1 MQIPIHTSPLLLLL
15 LSSGLL
21 SHIVALGPDDTT
33 LTKPAEPLTTIHVNV
48 PKPTSQP
55 STKSVAPTKSVSPA
69 NAANAASPATP
80 NLGTKDAPVD
90 GKDGKP
96 HAGPFVDTD
105 RKKTTG
111 DVASDIKN
119 KAGSLVDSAAGGLKS
134 LSDVTKDLGNKV
146 AAQIGAD
153 GKVIPQKIDGIMND
167 ETRQK
172 PKEGTTGAEGGVSEK
187 KKARKAKEG
196 MTGEKVENTPTA
208 PKEAPP
214 LPHDEDKKL
223 GISESADKE
232 REDAKKKDNEKGV
245 VPGDTS
251 ELSGLE
257 V

>member
-1 MQIPIHTSPLLLLL
+1 MKIPSHTSPLLLL

-21 SHIVALGPDDTT
+21 SHTIALRADDTA
-33 LTKPAEPLTTIHVNV
+33 LTKPVEPLTTIHVNV
-48 PKPTSQP
+48 PKPTSQS
-55 STKSVAPTKSVSPA
+55 STKSVALTKSVSPA
-69 NAANAASPATP
+69 NAASPAGP

-105 RKKTTG
+105 RKKTTS
-111 DVASDIKN
+111 DVASDIKK

-146 AAQIGAD
+146 ATQIGAD
-153 GKVIPQKIDGIMND
+153 GKAIPQKIDGIMND
-167 ETRQK
+167 ETRPK

-187 KKARKAKEG
+187 DKARKAKEG

-223 GISESADKE
+223 GISENADKE
-232 REDAKKKDNEKGV
+232 KEDAKKKDNEKGV